1 MPWIEPIFNEVGMV
15 TFMKCHV
22 CSKIEKKNKVLVA
35 KWDSIEKRARKRKTA
50 NGKWFMGPKCG
61 HANHTTT
68 MKNGTYY
75 YWIWIV
81 ILDLKLWKG
90 LTQSTPKQSSLEVR
104 SSFYKPLCVIKKF
117 MTNKVRLLVPY
128 PKNASYTL
136 NNKSMWHQSWTI

>member
-1 MPWIEPIFNEVGMV
+1 MV
-15 TFMKCHV
+15 
-22 CSKIEKKNKVLVA
+22 
-35 KWDSIEKRARKRKTA
+35 
-50 NGKWFMGPKCG
+50 KWFMGPKCG

-90 LTQSTPKQSSLEVR
+90 LTQSTPKQNSLEVR
-104 SSFYKPLCVIKKF
+104 FSFYKPLCVIKKF

-136 NNKSMWHQSWTI
+136 NNKSMRHQFWTI